1 MFACLSILSKNKQT
15 NINIHIISYRITQ
28 LSNYFCIPGLVLT
41 QIKLFGKETELKMW
55 MLFNMIGYLELF
67 QRHGQVLFL
76 YEVKNEALE
85 L

>member
-1 MFACLSILSKNKQT
+1 M
-15 NINIHIISYRITQ
+15 
-28 LSNYFCIPGLVLT
+28 SNYFCIPGLVLT

>member
-1 MFACLSILSKNKQT
+1 M
-15 NINIHIISYRITQ
+15 
-28 LSNYFCIPGLVLT
+28 LT
-41 QIKLFGKETELKMW
+41 QIKLLGKETELKMW

>member
-1 MFACLSILSKNKQT
+1 MLS
-15 NINIHIISYRITQ
+15 
-28 LSNYFCIPGLVLT
+28 
-41 QIKLFGKETELKMW
+41 QIKLFKKEIEFKMW
-55 MLFNMIGYLELF
+55 MFFNMIGYLELF

>member
-1 MFACLSILSKNKQT
+1 MFPCLSILSKKKKQ
-15 NINIHIISYRITQ
+15 HKYSYHFLQ
-28 LSNYFCIPGLVLT
+28 NNSVSNYFCIPGLVLT

>member
-1 MFACLSILSKNKQT
+1 MFPCLSILSKKKTKKQKY
-15 NINIHIISYRITQ
+15 SYHFLQ
-28 LSNYFCIPGLVLT
+28 NNSVSNYFCIPGLVLT